1 MAWTDLARVKRFL
14 ALAESDTADDAVIT
28 DAIEAA
34 QHLAITTRASS
45 GYVGDDPNTPPN
57 AGAREAVTRWAALL
71 YQARGTGE
79 GFAGFI
85 DTGATIG
92 TPYYESRRTI
102 LLLLGVPRVTV
113 DGDQDDET
121 PSPGWEYVRYQ
132 PDGSVDLAAAPSVS
146 VPQGTDP
153 EHAAR
158 LSDVTTPPPA
168 ELPPFYYAKAAG
180 ILDVGETYEPIV
192 ALTTPD
198 DTPAGVYM
206 FGLSISYVW
215 PTTSRS
221 VYIRWRERNGDWN
234 EFVHEPG
241 DATDVVPLVYTY
253 PTTWNGGA
261 FAFDLEMHKESGG
274 GANQLDVSYADVWAQ
289 RVA

>member
-92 TPYYESRRTI
+92 TPYYESRRMI

-113 DGDQDDET
+113 DGDQDD
-121 PSPGWEYVRYQ
+121 
-132 PDGSVDLAAAPSVS
+132 APV
-146 VPQGTDP
+146 VPPT
-153 EHAAR
+153 
-158 LSDVTTPPPA
+158 LPPP
-168 ELPPFYYAKAAG
+168 LPPFYYAKAAG

-192 ALTTPD
+192 SLTTPD

-215 PTTSRS
+215 PTTNRS

-241 DATDVVPLVYTY
+241 DVTDVVPLVYMY
-253 PTTWNGGA
+253 PTTWSGGA

-274 GANQLDVSYADVWAQ
+274 GGGQLDVSFADVWAQ